1 MRIRAGRLAATAVMI
16 VAATGCGDRA
26 EPDMDDTPDGGV
38 TSEVTQPVAPRSLD
52 EIAPGDTLGILALM
66 RATISD
72 GEQLARTLERRDTTM
87 PPDGYREPRVLSLW
101 KRGDLPV
108 KLLAT
113 EPNEDGLMR
122 LETITWFVAG
132 DIAVVQEPFAVMLF
146 DADRL
151 VMWTD
156 EAMVPVDAPESD
168 RMSKEK
174 IAVDSVRARL
184 KVFGITYP

>member
-1 MRIRAGRLAATAVMI
+1 MRIRASRLAA
-16 VAATGCGDRA
+16 AALIIASTGCSGGA
-26 EPDMDDTPDGGV
+26 EPETVETLDGGIS
-38 TSEVTQPVAPRSLD
+38 SEVTPPVAPRSLD

-66 RATISD
+66 RATMSE
-72 GEQLARTLERRDTTM
+72 GERLAGTLERRDTTM

-156 EAMVPVDAPESD
+156 EAMEPVDAPEMD

-174 IAVDSVRARL
+174 SVVDSVRTRL
-184 KVFGITYP
+184 EVFGITYP

>member
-1 MRIRAGRLAATAVMI
+1 MRIRASRIAA
-16 VAATGCGDRA
+16 AALIIASTSCGDRA
-26 EPDMDDTPDGGV
+26 GQQTVDTLDERV
-38 TSEVTQPVAPRSLD
+38 SSEAAQPVAPRSLD

-66 RATISD
+66 RATMSD
-72 GEQLARTLERRDTTM
+72 GEQLASTLERRDTTM
-87 PPDGYREPRVLSLW
+87 PPDGYREARVLSLW
-101 KRGDLPV
+101 KSGNLPV

-122 LETITWFVAG
+122 LETVTWFVAG

-156 EAMVPVDAPESD
+156 EAMEPVDAPEMD

-174 IAVDSVRARL
+174 SVVDSVRARL